1 MGGTLRVERLV
12 AAGARAYLTKPLD
25 VRHLLQVID
34 DLTVVEGKDLQ
45 A

>member
-12 AAGARAYLTKPLD
+12 AAGARAYLTKALD
-25 VRHLLQVID
+25 GRHLLQVID
-34 DLTVVEGKDLQ
+34 DLTVVEGKDWQ